1 MGSPSSLILGGEAAA
16 DNVVLRKAHE
26 RDGAAFTL
34 SRGDTQVL
42 RVDPAG
48 NATVLTDPLQVSGAV
63 KAGGNLEAGGE
74 LLLGGVRLSAAAL
87 SALLLNAGPSPPPP
101 VTLIIGG

>member
-1 MGSPSSLILGGEAAA
+1 MAA

-34 SRGDTQVL
+34 SRSDTQVL

-48 NATVLTDPLQVSGAV
+48 NVTVLTDCI
-63 KAGGNLEAGGE
+63 
-74 LLLGGVRLSAAAL
+74 R
-87 SALLLNAGPSPPPP
+87 
-101 VTLIIGG
+101 